1 MVYFHTAPLPLR
13 FSFWPGGRVKA
24 PSVQRFVEVRRSQK
38 EEDPMSAPLSRVYPQ
53 RVELARRSP
62 LLMVVPAVIV
72 VSLLGIAGVGF
83 AWSSALRTKHAV
95 NENYNALEKRLAQ
108 TEETNAQLHGQLSVV
123 AGRLKLTPEEEAEA
137 QKIADRVRG
146 MDAQQIAKV
155 DAELRTELSA
165 KAAASEL
172 DTKANN
178 ADVEENTAKS
188 HNELAAVRKE
198 VVDTKKD
205 MEATATDLNKRLA
218 REQHEIELLRTAGQ
232 HSDYDFA
239 LNAKGAKTTLAG
251 ITIELQ
257 DSNVKKNQF
266 NMVLLI
272 GTTRLVQKNRVLD
285 EPIFFYR
292 PNDTAPMELLVD
304 HLAKHQVSG
313 RLIVPKPSMAANSA
327 SNVSANAASSHPTP

>member
-1 MVYFHTAPLPLR
+1 
-13 FSFWPGGRVKA
+13 
-24 PSVQRFVEVRRSQK
+24 
-38 EEDPMSAPLSRVYPQ
+38 MSAPLSRVYPHG
-53 RVELARRSP
+53 VELARRSP
-62 LLMVVPAVIV
+62 LVMVVPAVIV

-83 AWSSALRTKHAV
+83 AWSSAVRTKHAV
-95 NENYNALEKRLAQ
+95 TENYNALEKRLAQ
-108 TEETNAQLHGQLSVV
+108 TEENNAQLRGQLSVV

-146 MDAQQIAKV
+146 MDALQIAKV
-155 DAELRTELSA
+155 DAELRTELAA
-165 KAAASEL
+165 KASASEL

-178 ADVEENTAKS
+178 ADVEVITAKS

-205 MEATATDLNKRLA
+205 MEATANDLNKRLE
-218 REQHEIELLRTAGQ
+218 REQREIELLRTAGQ
-232 HSDYDFA
+232 HTDYDFA

-251 ITIELQ
+251 VTIELQ
-257 DSNVKKNQF
+257 DSAVKKNQF

-272 GTTRLVQKNRVLD
+272 GTVRLVQKNRVLD

-304 HLAKHQVSG
+304 HFAKHRVSG
-313 RLIVPKPSMAANSA
+313 RLIVPKSSMAANSA
-327 SNVSANAASSHPTP
+327 SNVSAKAASSHPSP